1 MVLTQKIFCLFSLG
15 FVCFWLVSTANLEF
29 FCIHTINQYLKKQK
43 NSSFF
48 WLCFF
53 LLWFDM
59 VSKAKKKVFFVFCI
73 YAINQYLQK
82 TKKKLKVF
90 FLLLLWFDMV
100 SKAKSKKKLEFLF
113 FAYMLSTIS
122 QKKLRSFLFVCFCC
136 YGLICYAVF
145 DSKSTRHIA

>member
-82 TKKKLKVF
+82 TKKNSRF
-90 FLLLLWFDMV
+90 FF
-100 SKAKSKKKLEFLF
+100 
-113 FAYMLSTIS
+113 
-122 QKKLRSFLFVCFCC
+122 FCC
-136 YGLICYAVF
+136 YGLIWFQKPKAKKNLSFCFLHTCYQRYLKKNSGVF
-145 DSKSTRHIA
+145 CLFAFVVMV